1 MDGLPLRGF
10 LICPNCNRMLTGR
23 ASKGKT
29 RIYYYCHCSSSCGV
43 RFKAED
49 ANNAFIK
56 QLRYLTPKEGMVDV
70 FIEAFINDFNEQT
83 KMQNREKADLLTQ
96 IEAHNTRLKNAL
108 IQKIDG
114 ELDNKDY
121 VALKKFTSETIEK
134 LRQG

>member
-1 MDGLPLRGF
+1 
-10 LICPNCNRMLTGR
+10 
-23 ASKGKT
+23 
-29 RIYYYCHCSSSCGV
+29 
-43 RFKAED
+43 
-49 ANNAFIK
+49 
-56 QLRYLTPKEGMVDV
+56 MVDV

>member
-1 MDGLPLRGF
+1 
-10 LICPNCNRMLTGR
+10 
-23 ASKGKT
+23 
-29 RIYYYCHCSSSCGV
+29 
-43 RFKAED
+43 
-49 ANNAFIK
+49 
-56 QLRYLTPKEGMVDV
+56 MVDV

-114 ELDNKDY
+114 ELDNEDY